1 MTTPVFRDH
10 AVVIHKAR
18 DVRLDGRPVEALDS
32 GEVRLEMAWGGICGS
47 DLHFY
52 RDGGV
57 GASIVRNPMVL
68 GHELSAIVCE
78 TADDVEGF
86 KIGDPVAIHPARICG
101 ECLECRN
108 GRNNLC
114 RNVRFLG
121 SAALNPHCD
130 GGFRRFMT
138 VQERQL
144 RHLPPGLDLETAALT
159 EPMAVVLHAINR
171 AGPVE
176 GRSILVQGS
185 GPIGV
190 LLVAALRLK
199 GAGRIVA
206 TDLNALPLDIAI
218 AMGATEAWNTSES
231 FPDEEFDIVFEA
243 TGVAAALAS
252 AIARTRRGGVLAQVG
267 IFAPGPVAAPLSLI
281 ISREIDFRGCWRFD
295 TEFDEALVVLA
306 EHGPRLAN
314 LVTHRFD
321 LPDYLEAFHAAA
333 DRKTASKVLIKLN
346 A

>member
-1 MTTPVFRDH
+1 MDDR
-10 AVVIHKAR
+10 VVAP
-18 DVRLDGRPVEALDS
+18 LDR

-68 GHELSAIVCE
+68 GHELSGIVCE
-78 TADDVEGF
+78 IADDVEGF
-86 KIGDPVAIHPARICG
+86 KPGDPVAIHPARLCG

-130 GGFRRFMT
+130 GGFRRYMT
-138 VQERQL
+138 VQQGQL
-144 RHLPPGLDLETAALT
+144 RHLPAGLDLEAAALT
-159 EPMAVVLHAINR
+159 EPLAVVLHAINR
-171 AGPVE
+171 AGPIE
-176 GRSILVQGS
+176 GRSVLVQGA

-199 GAGRIVA
+199 NAGRIVA
-206 TDLNALPLDIAI
+206 TDLNELPLEIATG
-218 AMGATEAWNTSES
+218 MGATEAWNTASS
-231 FPDEEFDIVFEA
+231 FPEEEFDVVFEA

-252 AIARTRRGGVLAQVG
+252 AITRTRRGGVLAQVG
-267 IFAPGPVAAPLSLI
+267 IFAPGPVSAPLSLI
-281 ISREIDFRGCWRFD
+281 VSREIDFRGCWRFD
-295 TEFDEALVVLA
+295 AEFDEALALLA
-306 EHGPRLAN
+306 EHKQQLTG
-314 LVTHRFD
+314 LVTHKFD
-321 LPDYLEAFHAAA
+321 LPDCLEAFHAAS
-333 DRKTASKVLIKLN
+333 DRKTASKVLLRLN